1 MRYSRTRFMQAVD
14 LLGEVLSASEP
25 AERSV
30 EKFFRRNKQ
39 MGSKDRRTTSEIVY
53 MCVRRK
59 LELETLVKLSGVS
72 APSDIEAIV
81 SSGLLRYFGWLPAYF
96 KDTNAAPYIASLSL
110 YLSQLNDDVLAL
122 SEKLNLPNWL
132 FHAMRSQ
139 FDEQA
144 LIDLGMALLQP
155 AEVDIR
161 ANTLVND
168 QAQLLSALKKQGV
181 EVEAARF
188 AETGL
193 RVAKRGPLQNSRSFR
208 QGGFEFQDEGSQ
220 LVSWLA
226 HPEPGQLV
234 VDYCAGAGGK
244 TLHLAEL
251 MRNKGRLI
259 AADVHPNRLARLTPR
274 LTRAKINIVETQ
286 VIDEKAGA
294 ASFDPNLIGKADC
307 VLIDAPC
314 SGVGTLRRNVGLKWT
329 SQNLEALT
337 ALQSNILESAA
348 QLVRPGGVLVYATC
362 SFLHDENQC
371 VVDLFLSKNKHFMR
385 SQNWISSSDSGLARI
400 RGVDASL
407 AKQIQSRGELVLRP
421 DLHDTD
427 GFYAQRLERI

>member
-53 MCVRRK
+53 LCVRRK

-96 KDTNAAPYIASLSL
+96 NDTNAAPYIASLSL

-132 FHAMRSQ
+132 FQAMRSQ
-139 FDEQA
+139 FDEQS

-181 EVEAARF
+181 
-188 AETGL
+188 
-193 RVAKRGPLQNSRSFR
+193 
-208 QGGFEFQDEGSQ
+208 
-220 LVSWLA
+220 
-226 HPEPGQLV
+226 
-234 VDYCAGAGGK
+234 
-244 TLHLAEL
+244 
-251 MRNKGRLI
+251 
-259 AADVHPNRLARLTPR
+259 
-274 LTRAKINIVETQ
+274 
-286 VIDEKAGA
+286 
-294 ASFDPNLIGKADC
+294 
-307 VLIDAPC
+307 
-314 SGVGTLRRNVGLKWT
+314 
-329 SQNLEALT
+329 
-337 ALQSNILESAA
+337 
-348 QLVRPGGVLVYATC
+348 
-362 SFLHDENQC
+362 
-371 VVDLFLSKNKHFMR
+371 
-385 SQNWISSSDSGLARI
+385 
-400 RGVDASL
+400 
-407 AKQIQSRGELVLRP
+407 
-421 DLHDTD
+421 
-427 GFYAQRLERI
+427 

>member
-1 MRYSRTRFMQAVD
+1 MRYPRTRFMQAVD

-39 MGSKDRRTTSEIVY
+39 MGAKDRRFTSEIVY
-53 MCVRRK
+53 LCVRRK
-59 LELETLVKLSGVS
+59 LELERLVKLSGAS

-81 SSGLLRYFGWLPAYF
+81 SSGLLRYFGWLPEYF
-96 KDTNAAPYIASLSL
+96 KDTNAAPYIASL
-110 YLSQLNDDVLAL
+110 YQFLSHLNDNELTL

-132 FHAMRSQ
+132 FQAMRSQ
-139 FDEQA
+139 FDEHE
-144 LIDLGMALLQP
+144 LIDLGLALLKP

-161 ANTLVND
+161 VNTLVND
-168 QAQLLSALKKQGV
+168 QMKLSNALKKQGV
-181 EVEAARF
+181 EIEPARF
-188 AETGL
+188 ASTGL
-193 RVAKRGPLQNSRSFR
+193 RVAKRGPLQNSRAFR

-220 LVSWLA
+220 LVSWLVN
-226 HPEPGQLV
+226 PQPGQLV

-244 TLHLAEL
+244 TLHLAGL

-259 AADVHPNRLARLTPR
+259 AADIQANRLARLTPR

-294 ASFDPNLIGKADC
+294 ASFEPNLMGKVDC

-314 SGVGTLRRNVGLKWT
+314 SGVGTLRRNVGLKWS

-337 ALQSNILESAA
+337 ALQSNILQSAA
-348 QLVRPGGVLVYATC
+348 QLVKPGGVLVYATC

-371 VVDLFLSKNKHFMR
+371 VVDSFLSKNKDFAL
-385 SQNWISSSDSGLARI
+385 SKNWIGSSDPGISRI
-400 RGVDASL
+400 RGADAVL
-407 AKQIQSRGELVLRP
+407 AKKIQSRGELVLRP
-421 DLHDTD
+421 DLHGTD